1 MIKKAIVS
9 GICGQDGSYLAELLI
24 DKGYEVHG
32 IVRRSAVENNTHRFS
47 RINHI
52 MNKITLHGGDI
63 TNYNNV
69 YSIISKVKPDEFYH
83 LAAQSFVAESFKDPF
98 TTFDTNVNGTLNI
111 LEAIRD
117 VCPLCKIYF
126 AGSSEM
132 FGKVVETP
140 QTEKTPFYPRSPYGV
155 SKVAGFDL
163 MRNYRE
169 SYNMFCC
176 SGILMNHE
184 SPRRGYEFVTRKIT
198 TTIAKILKGETNEL
212 RLGNLESKRDWGHAQ
227 DYVYAMYL
235 MLQHSV
241 PDDYVIATGETHS
254 IKEFLEIAF
263 DYVNLNWEDYV
274 IIDPQFYRPAEVD
287 ILLGDCSKAKK
298 VLGWEPKVTF
308 KELVESMIESDLN
321 NLK

>member
-263 DYVNLNWEDYV
+263 DYVNFNWEDYV

>member
-1 MIKKAIVS
+1 
-9 GICGQDGSYLAELLI
+9 
-24 DKGYEVHG
+24 
-32 IVRRSAVENNTHRFS
+32 
-47 RINHI
+47 
-52 MNKITLHGGDI
+52 
-63 TNYNNV
+63 
-69 YSIISKVKPDEFYH
+69 
-83 LAAQSFVAESFKDPF
+83 
-98 TTFDTNVNGTLNI
+98 
-111 LEAIRD
+111 
-117 VCPLCKIYF
+117 
-126 AGSSEM
+126 
-132 FGKVVETP
+132 
-140 QTEKTPFYPRSPYGV
+140 
-155 SKVAGFDL
+155 
-163 MRNYRE
+163 
-169 SYNMFCC
+169 
-176 SGILMNHE
+176 MNHE